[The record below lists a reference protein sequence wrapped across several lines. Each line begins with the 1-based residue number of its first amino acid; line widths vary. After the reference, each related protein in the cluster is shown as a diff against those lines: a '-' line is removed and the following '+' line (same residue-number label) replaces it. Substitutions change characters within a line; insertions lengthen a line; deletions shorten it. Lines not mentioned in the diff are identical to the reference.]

1 VSLGGSMDNFW
12 FFKKI
17 NWVVRE
23 VYYSID
29 SDLLLFDKALNNP
42 EIYHE
47 YSIYFDI
54 MISGILKEPL
64 ESLFTD
70 IVDREVHMEEFSN
83 LKRLEVTSRI
93 LDVL

>member
-1 VSLGGSMDNFW
+1 MDNFW
-12 FFKKI
+12 FFK
-17 NWVVRE
+17 R
-23 VYYSID
+23 ID

-64 ESLFTD
+64 ESLVNERVD
-70 IVDREVHMEEFSN
+70 IGLHMEEFSN
-83 LKRLEVTSRI
+83 LKRLEVTERI
-93 LDVL
+93 LEELK

>member
-1 VSLGGSMDNFW
+1 MIRDNSVFGGSMDNFW

-17 NWVVRE
+17 
-23 VYYSID
+23 D
-29 SDLLLFDKALNNP
+29 SDLLLFDRALNNP

-64 ESLFTD
+64 ETLVTVKF
-70 IVDREVHMEEFSN
+70 DREILLEDLSI
-83 LKRLEVTSRI
+83 LKRLEVTERI
-93 LDVL
+93 LNELL

>member
-1 VSLGGSMDNFW
+1 MDW

-17 NWVVRE
+17 NWISRE
-23 VYYSID
+23 VYYSLD
-29 SDLLLFDKALNNP
+29 SDLLLFDKTLNNL

-47 YSIYFDI
+47 YSIFFDI

-64 ESLFTD
+64 ETLVNERVD
-70 IVDREVHMEEFSN
+70 IGIPMEEFSN

-93 LDVL
+93 LGEL

>member
-1 VSLGGSMDNFW
+1 MDNFW

-17 NWVVRE
+17 
-23 VYYSID
+23 D
-29 SDLLLFDKALNNP
+29 SDLLLFDRALNNP

-64 ESLFTD
+64 ETLVTVKF
-70 IVDREVHMEEFSN
+70 DREILLEDLSI
-83 LKRLEVTSRI
+83 LKRLEVTERI
-93 LDVL
+93 LNELL

>member
-1 VSLGGSMDNFW
+1 MDW
-12 FFKKI
+12 FFRKI
-17 NWVVRE
+17 NWIVRE

-64 ESLFTD
+64 ESLVTLKFD
-70 IVDREVHMEEFSN
+70 KEILLEDLSN

-93 LDVL
+93 LEELE